1 MEQSQQSKE
10 ILDLGNKLVAELK
23 MVDSSDT
30 LSRWMAH
37 YIAELITSAENAEEE
52 MKAALEKECFDTIL
66 KLWANRDATPKG
78 IRPLSSLEDAMML
91 LHKIAY
97 KFDGNWH
104 RYFEGADNP
113 WKKFGADVNDANR
126 DIIRLLVF
134 LQSLDTDLVNV
145 KKWVADHGTLLSAEE
160 QEIVAGLD
168 TIASETE
175 YYFQLQELRKDPKE
189 LQSTIV
195 THLEKLVEKV
205 KIAMEELK
213 SNLSGKSRSWGHI
226 PDAPLGDEDESI
238 D

>member
-37 YIAELITSAENAEEE
+37 YVAELITSAENAEGE

-78 IRPLSSLEDAMML
+78 IRPLASLKDAMML
-91 LHKIAY
+91 LNKIAY

-104 RYFEGADNP
+104 RYLEGSDNP
-113 WKKFGADVNDANR
+113 WKKFGVDVNDANR

-168 TIASETE
+168 TIVSETE
-175 YYFQLQELRKDPKE
+175 YYFQLEELRKDSKE
-189 LQSTIV
+189 LLSAII

-205 KIAMEELK
+205 KEAMEELK
-213 SNLSGKSRSWGHI
+213 SNLSSKSRSWGY
-226 PDAPLGDEDESI
+226 APEATTDEEPI